1 MGKVIAVVNQK
12 GGVGKTTT
20 AVNLCAC
27 LGTLGRKILL
37 IDIDPQSNSTSGL
50 GLNPSEITRSIYDV
64 LIDDYD
70 IKSCKQK
77 TMIDSLHIIPSS
89 VQLSG
94 AEVELVSMMAREVK
108 LKNAINSIKEDY
120 DYVFIDCPPSLGL
133 ITVNA
138 LTAADNV
145 LVPIQCEYFALEGLS
160 QLVNSIRLVRQNL
173 NPNLSIEGV
182 LLTMYDS
189 RTNLSE
195 QVNNEIR
202 KHFKDR
208 VYQTFI
214 PRNVR
219 LSESPSYGLPIT
231 LYDPAC
237 SGAKA
242 YVSLAN
248 EFISMNEGET
258 A

>member
-20 AVNLCAC
+20 TVNLCAC
-27 LGTLGRKILL
+27 LGTQGRKVLL

-50 GLNPSEITRSIYDV
+50 GLNPSEMSHSIYDV

-70 IKSCKQK
+70 IKACKQK
-77 TMIDSLHIIPSS
+77 TMIDSLDLIPSS

-108 LKNAINSIKEDY
+108 LKNAIDTIKDEY
-120 DYVFIDCPPSLGL
+120 DYIFIDCPPSLGL

-160 QLVNSIRLVRQNL
+160 QLVNSVRLVRQNL
-173 NPNLSIEGV
+173 NPKLSIEGV

-208 VYQTFI
+208 VYNTFI

-242 YVSLAN
+242 YVSLAD
-248 EFISMNEGET
+248 EFIAMNEGET